1 MTAEDLKQLEDCV
14 EVMKKFSSREEVR
27 TADSKFHDTLLKKSQ
42 NPILR
47 EMVGMLKTMQDRL
60 SDDYS
65 QYEDITLGSI
75 PYHQEL
81 LEAVKDKDILRCVE
95 AFKEHFAAT
104 EDFVRNRYQE

>member
-1 MTAEDLKQLEDCV
+1 MIFKRPLGRNKAALLE
-14 EVMKKFSSREEVR
+14 R
-27 TADSKFHDTLLKKSQ
+27 SQ

-47 EMVGMLKTMQDRL
+47 EIVGMLTTMQDRL

-65 QYEDITLGSI
+65 QYEDVLLDSV